1 MPKDDLVPEEPQYPQ
16 LPSLA
21 SWKKSCPPLLSQIIA
36 WHMQSAA
43 QKCIKK
49 TEIGFVSE
57 TPSSTAGKQS
67 LGCVLRVG
75 KPGLLAVSQER
86 CLKEG
91 LQSGIRKGRQQK
103 STVKV
108 EVGRGIVR
116 VFTAAS
122 WLAPP
127 DRLYQIFPAIH
138 PGLFHGFVWS
148 SCGSLLNTSSFPISQ
163 ATPVM
168 VSICHED
175 LVSHT
180 VEYTEVG
187 TLLFVIYKTSKREY
201 VGISC
206 LKHRSGK
213 VLGGETEGRREPSQS
228 TLKARPLGR

>member
-1 MPKDDLVPEEPQYPQ
+1 MEEK
-16 LPSLA
+16 LPS
-21 SWKKSCPPLLSQIIA
+21 STVSQIIA
-36 WHMQSAA
+36 WHVQSAA

-75 KPGLLAVSQER
+75 KPWLLAVSQER

-138 PGLFHGFVWS
+138 PRLFVWS
-148 SCGSLLNTSSFPISQ
+148 SCGNLLNSFPTSQ

-175 LVSHT
+175 LVRDT

-187 TLLFVIYKTSKREY
+187 TLLFVIYKTLKRED